1 MSCSPSLP
9 GPGQR
14 LLTLD
19 GQQCLLFG
27 GTSCPFSNFRQV
39 DLPFSCPHCG
49 QSFVAQTTEH
59 IFQAMKG
66 RACEHVH
73 GAMQEAGP
81 KLARDFGRDRKKMK
95 LVDSWEQPVGQI
107 GSQTVS
113 GKAHVMFHMALVPKF
128 ELELYSDWLDAT
140 GDLVLIENAPWDRIW
155 GAGKDGR
162 GTNALGRLLM
172 ALRAQRHGQEPVI
185 PPQTPFVPR

>member
-1 MSCSPSLP
+1 MTSLPSIP

-14 LLTLD
+14 LMTLD
-19 GQQCLLFG
+19 GVECLVFG
-27 GTSCPFSNFRQV
+27 RARCPFSNFRQV

-49 QSFVAQTTEH
+49 QMFVAQTTEH

-66 RACEHVH
+66 QACEHVH
-73 GAMQEAGP
+73 AAIQQPGP
-81 KLARDFGRDRKKMK
+81 DSARSFGRNRKKMK
-95 LVDSWEQPVGQI
+95 LVSTWEQPVGQI
-107 GSQTVS
+107 GAQTVS
-113 GKAHVMFHMALVPKF
+113 GKAHVMFHLALVPKF
-128 ELELYSDWLDAT
+128 SLEHYSAWLEAT
-140 GDLVLIENAPWDRIW
+140 GDLVLIEDAPWDRIW

-172 ALRAQRHGQEPVI
+172 AVRAQRRGEDPVI